1 MIPLAIAIGIIEDKI
16 ANDLT
21 SKDTKARE
29 CLEDVK
35 AKISRHKPKQYKI
48 TIEFKGFSPT
58 EFIVDDIK
66 IQDCFVM
73 TNANGVK
80 TYFNKDIISKVC
92 IYTTDAD
99 TEDDY
104 VEGTIRGLKDLGE

>member
-21 SKDTKARE
+21 GKDTKARE

-35 AKISRHKPKQYKI
+35 AKISRHKPKQYKVTMI
-48 TIEFKGFSPT
+48 KADNEEQIDYCQNCYVSNGFMVR
-58 EFIVDDIK
+58 E
-66 IQDCFVM
+66 
-73 TNANGVK
+73 ANG
-80 TYFNKDIISKVC
+80 KV
-92 IYTTDAD
+92 IGTSLTALNSFMAEPMD

-104 VEGTIRGLKDLGE
+104 VEGTTRGLVDL

>member
-35 AKISRHKPKQYKI
+35 AKLSRHKPKEYEVGIQ
-48 TIEFKGFSPT
+48 FKGFD
-58 EFIVDDIK
+58 FRRYIVDDVK
-66 IQDCFVM
+66 IENGFVM
-73 TNANGVK
+73 TNDNGHK
-80 TYFNKDIISKVC
+80 HYYNNDIIEWLKVR
-92 IYTTDAD
+92 DAD
-99 TEDDY
+99 TEEEY
-104 VEGTIRGLKDLGE
+104 IEGTTRGLIDL

>member
-1 MIPLAIAIGIIEDKI
+1 MIPLAIAIGIVEDKI

-35 AKISRHKPKQYKI
+35 AKLITHAPKQTKI
-48 TIEFKGFSPT
+48 GILFKDFGLQEFS
-58 EFIVDDIK
+58 VDDLK
-66 IQDCFVM
+66 FENGFVIA
-73 TNANGVK
+73 TINGAK
-80 TYFNKDIISKVC
+80 NYFNNDMIDK
-92 IYTTDAD
+92 IYEPFD

-104 VEGTIRGLKDLGE
+104 VEGTIRGLKDL